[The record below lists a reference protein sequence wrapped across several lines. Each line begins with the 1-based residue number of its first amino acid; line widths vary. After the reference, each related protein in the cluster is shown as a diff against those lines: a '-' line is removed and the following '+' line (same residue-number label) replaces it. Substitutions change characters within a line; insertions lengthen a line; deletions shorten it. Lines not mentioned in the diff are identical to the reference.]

1 MTRTLVEA
9 LQAGILAVAAAV
21 AWTIW
26 LQTRRRLAHEF
37 WSLVAAGT
45 TYLAVDEHLD
55 VHESLGQ
62 ALYRSGFREPPRIN
76 HVDDVVLLLMAAV
89 ATLVLCSSWDRLR
102 RHGPALV
109 PFVMAV
115 ALYGSAVVWD
125 ATASTKGSASWWFEE
140 SLELAGGLALAGSYV
155 TRLSVAPVRAW
166 RQSRALDTT

>member
-26 LQTRRRLAHEF
+26 LQTRRPLAHEF

-55 VHESLGQ
+55 LHESLGRS
-62 ALYRSGFREPPRIN
+62 LYRSGFREPPRIN

-89 ATLVLCSSWDRLR
+89 ATLVTWRSWHQLR
-102 RHGPALV
+102 RHGPSLA
-109 PFVMAV
+109 PFVVAV
-115 ALYGSAVVWD
+115 AFYGTAVVWD

-140 SLELAGGLALAGSYV
+140 SLELAGGFALAGSYV
-155 TRLSVAPVRAW
+155 IRVSMAPVRAW
-166 RQSRALDTT
+166 LQSMAPHTP